1 MKSIDPQQAQT
12 LDPTKTQRLIR
23 SLEIIELT
31 GERVSELQR
40 RAHRAPRFSFC
51 VIGLALPRPVLYAR
65 INARVLE
72 MMRKG
77 LLEEARWLYEKF
89 GRQHQQEK
97 INALETV
104 GYKELFEM
112 FEGKHSLEEAIAQ
125 IQQHTRNYAK
135 RQITF
140 FRNKL
145 SVHWIAAP
153 EREQDI
159 AFALQRVISI
169 FPQPVF
175 Q

>member
-1 MKSIDPQQAQT
+1 
-12 LDPTKTQRLIR
+12 
-23 SLEIIELT
+23 
-31 GERVSELQR
+31 
-40 RAHRAPRFSFC
+40 
-51 VIGLALPRPVLYAR
+51 
-65 INARVLE
+65 
-72 MMRKG
+72 
-77 LLEEARWLYEKF
+77 
-89 GRQHQQEK
+89 
-97 INALETV
+97 V